1 MARINPDSS
10 GGQVFALINQVTGL
24 VDSEEEAM
32 AMVRSLEEGGVATDD
47 IDVFVGEQGARSLDL
62 SGREHGRI
70 MRWLRQLEGA
80 MGDETTPKRRIEQ
93 GLSRGG
99 SLVCVKVH
107 KGKVDEKPRAFRILE
122 ALHGHEI
129 HYWGPWA
136 YEDVRATGCVF
147 CKLPVD
153 RADRIVGE
161 NEHVMWIFD
170 AHPVTPGHSL
180 IIPKRHVESLF
191 EATPAERE
199 AIVALLD
206 RARAH
211 VSGNRAPSGF
221 NISIDEGTVG
231 REAAIVHLHVHLIP
245 RYSSESRKTRDALRL
260 LIPERVV

>member
-1 MARINPDSS
+1 MARINPDPYA
-10 GGQVFALINQVTGL
+10 GGHVFALINRVTGL

-32 AMVRSLEEGGVATDD
+32 ATVRALEEGGVATDD

-80 MGDETTPKRRIEQ
+80 MGDENTPKRRIEQ

-99 SLVCVKVH
+99 SLVCVTVH
-107 KGKVDEKPRAFRILE
+107 NRASDEKPRAFRILE

-147 CKLPVD
+147 CNLP
-153 RADRIVGE
+153 ADRIRGE
-161 NEHVMWIFD
+161 NEHAVWILD
-170 AHPVTPGHSL
+170 AHPVSPGHSL

-191 EATPAERE
+191 EATAPERE
-199 AIVALLD
+199 AIHALLD
-206 RARAH
+206 QARAH
-211 VSGNRAPSGF
+211 VSQNHAPLGY
-221 NISIDEGTVG
+221 NISIDEGTVA
-231 REAAIVHLHVHLIP
+231 REAIAHLHVHLIP
-245 RYSSESRKTRDALRL
+245 RYTKESTKTRGALRR
-260 LIPERVV
+260 LIPERVPQF